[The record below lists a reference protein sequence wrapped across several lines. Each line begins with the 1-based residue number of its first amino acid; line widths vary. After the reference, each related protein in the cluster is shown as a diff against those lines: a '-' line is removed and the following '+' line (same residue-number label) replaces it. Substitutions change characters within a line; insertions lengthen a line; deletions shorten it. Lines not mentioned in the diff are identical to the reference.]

1 MILSRKDQGFWQ
13 IMIKEKIKVP
23 TRIKPGD
30 TIGIVAPAG
39 PFDRQTFSRGIGAI
53 EDMGFNIFVPPEIFE
68 KNRYLAGSDK
78 HRVRYV
84 NQLFED
90 KSINAIICARGGYG
104 SMRIL
109 TMLDYDTIQKNPKV
123 FIGFSDITILLSVLS
138 TRCNLVTFHGPVV
151 TSLADASEETKRSL
165 YRNVTSG
172 SNLEINL
179 PGGRTITSG
188 VAAGEVCGGNLTMLC
203 HLVGTPFAP
212 DFKNKILFLE
222 DRGEAPYRI
231 DRMLVHMELAGCFNG
246 IAGIILGAFEK
257 CGSIEDIFN
266 IIGELSDKYPVPILA
281 GFDAGHGSHNLTLPL
296 GIEATLNADRH
307 SLVYHR
313 AATAG

>member
-1 MILSRKDQGFWQ
+1 MK
-13 IMIKEKIKVP
+13 KEKMTVP
-23 TRIKPGD
+23 ARIKPGD

-39 PFDRQTFSRGIGAI
+39 PFDRDTFSRGIRAI

-78 HRVRYV
+78 HRVKYV
-84 NQLFED
+84 NQLFAD
-90 KSINAIICARGGYG
+90 NSIDAIICARGGYG

-109 TMLDYDTIQKNPKV
+109 PLLDYDTLKTNPKV
-123 FIGFSDITILLSVLS
+123 FVGFSDITILLSVLS
-138 TRCNLVTFHGPVV
+138 TRCNLVTFHGPVI
-151 TSLADASEETKRSL
+151 TSLADASEVTKLSL
-165 YRNVTSG
+165 YRNLASG

-179 PGGRTITSG
+179 SGGRTIKSG

-212 DFKNKILFLE
+212 DFENKILFME

-246 IAGIILGAFEK
+246 ISGIILGAFEE
-257 CGSIEDIFN
+257 CGSIEDIIK
-266 IIGELSDKYPVPILA
+266 IIEELSEKYPVPILA
-281 GFDAGHGSHNLTLPL
+281 GLDAGHGSHNLTLPL
-296 GIEATLNADRH
+296 GIDATLDADRH
-307 SLVYHR
+307 SLVYHQ
-313 AATAG
+313 AATVG

>member
-1 MILSRKDQGFWQ
+1 MK
-13 IMIKEKIKVP
+13 KEKMTVP
-23 TRIKPGD
+23 ARIKPGD

-39 PFDRQTFSRGIGAI
+39 PFDRDTFSRGIRAVA
-53 EDMGFNIFVPPEIFE
+53 DMGFKIFVPPEIFE
-68 KNRYLAGSDK
+68 KNRYLAGSDN
-78 HRVRYV
+78 HRVKYV
-84 NQLFED
+84 NQLFAD
-90 KSINAIICARGGYG
+90 KSIDAIICARGGYG

-109 TMLDYDTIQKNPKV
+109 PLLDYDTLKNNPKV
-123 FIGFSDITILLSVLS
+123 FVGFSDITILLSVLS
-138 TRCNLVTFHGPVV
+138 TRCNLVTFHGPVI
-151 TSLADASEETKRSL
+151 TSLADASEETKLSL
-165 YRNVTSG
+165 YRNLTSG

-179 PGGRTITSG
+179 PDGRTIKSG

-246 IAGIILGAFEK
+246 ISGIILGAFEE
-257 CGSIEDIFN
+257 CGSIEDSIK
-266 IIGELSDKYPVPILA
+266 IIEELFESYPVPILA
-281 GFDAGHGSHNLTLPL
+281 GLEAGHGSHNLTLPL
-296 GIEATLNADRH
+296 GIEATLDADRH

-313 AATAG
+313 AATSG